1 MATIIALGKKG
12 KKQGFKTGDKIVSFD
27 GELFVD
33 VLDIAFYDSLES
45 FFCVVERK
53 GKLKT
58 IKVKK
63 KAEDSLGIEIDE
75 ELTPAR
81 CKNKCTFCFV
91 DQMPKN
97 MRSALYVKDDDY
109 RFSFIS
115 GSYITL
121 TNVTESDIERIL
133 RLKLSPLYISVHA
146 MDDKVRYSLVKNP
159 ATLKLREIMQRLS
172 DGGIKMHTQ
181 LVIVPGVNDG
191 AVLEDSIEKLHQ
203 IENVL
208 SVAVVPVGLTKHR
221 EGLEKISPIDKEGA
235 KKIIEQTERL
245 YKKFGGFCYA
255 ADELYMKA
263 GKKIPEYDY
272 YQDFPQIEN
281 GVGLVREFLESVSYS
296 LDTEPS
302 VSINKK
308 GCMLTGVSFYPVLN
322 ETAKLIEKKTGLS
335 LDVFAVKNKF
345 FGETVTVSGLVTA
358 TDIDGQAPRG
368 YDFYTVPSNML
379 KEFSTVFLDNVS
391 LKDLSERLGAPIIV
405 LDETGKDLISKLS
418 ELI

>member
-1 MATIIALGKKG
+1 M
-12 KKQGFKTGDKIVSFD
+12 SFD

-121 TNVTESDIERIL
+121 TNLTESDIERIL

-181 LVIVPGVNDG
+181 LVIVPKVNDG

-281 GVGLVREFLESVSYS
+281 GVGLLRLFESDFREALAEREPLPARRALSMAGGEAAYPFFRELYRALVPYGIDLSVYPIRN
-296 LDTEPS
+296 DYFGGNVS
-302 VSINKK
+302 V
-308 GCMLTGVSFYPVLN
+308 G
-322 ETAKLIEKKTGLS
+322 
-335 LDVFAVKNKF
+335 
-345 FGETVTVSGLVTA
+345 GLVTGGDLVRQL
-358 TDIDGQAPRG
+358 TGRLSSGVLLIPH
-368 YDFYTVPSNML
+368 NML
-379 KEFSTVFLDNVS
+379 REGEDVFLDGMTLLEAEEALSVRIRPVRS
-391 LKDLSERLGAPIIV
+391 GADLV
-405 LDETGKDLISKLS
+405 ETVFSQP
-418 ELI
+418 

>member
-63 KAEDSLGIEIDE
+63 KAENSLGIEIDE

-181 LVIVPGVNDG
+181 LVIVPKVNDG

-296 LDTEPS
+296 LDTKPS

-345 FGETVTVSGLVTA
+345 FGEIVTVSGLVTA